1 MPDLLMEIRSRSPVP
16 DDKALKDKLGECLDQ
31 YFGPE
36 EFEVNFHYHRPEP
49 EARHAIAAA
58 RSDIPGRFQELERWL
73 YLLPKQVQFEFNQLI
88 NNYSQAL
95 ANLKRKIREPWRR

>member
-1 MPDLLMEIRSRSPVP
+1 MPRPV
-16 DDKALKDKLGECLDQ
+16 L
-31 YFGPE
+31 
-36 EFEVNFHYHRPEP
+36 RPRGVRGQLP
-49 EARHAIAAA
+49 LPPSGARGAARHAIAAA

-73 YLLPKQVQFEFNQLI
+73 YLLPKQAQFEFNQLI